1 MTVKLQQLIRQGP
14 NPNRGL
20 TALVLANHGEVKQA
34 RQLLWPWSRIAEA
47 LDLPISRARA
57 LSAAYRGV
65 ERRLKADKVRVGKSV
80 AYPSPT
86 KPVAPAGV
94 MPPLPPSPGQR
105 PTTVPDDHMSE
116 LEKIRAKFDK

>member
-1 MTVKLQQLIRQGP
+1 MTAKLQQLIRQGP
-14 NPNRGL
+14 NPDRGL
-20 TALVLANHGEVKQA
+20 TTLVLANYGEVKQA

-47 LDLPISRARA
+47 LDLPIARARA

-65 ERRLKADKVRVGKSV
+65 ERRLKADKVRVGKSA
-80 AYPSPT
+80 AYPSPM
-86 KPVAPAGV
+86 KPVAPASV

-105 PTTVPDDHMSE
+105 PTVVPDDHMSE

>member
-1 MTVKLQQLIRQGP
+1 MTAKLQQLIRQGP
-14 NPNRGL
+14 NPDRGL
-20 TALVLANHGEVKQA
+20 TTLVLANYGEVKQA

-65 ERRLKADKVRVGKSV
+65 ERRLKADKVRVSKSV

-105 PTTVPDDHMSE
+105 PTVVPDDHMSE